1 MLNLIVSNS
10 VQLLCQGIT
19 LNKVRVGIGYKL
31 WKFIE
36 RLVSVAKMI
45 FILYIT
51 IQLQVFFSDEKFED
65 LLWQLLDMQD
75 LVVSFLQW
83 SALYPSY
90 PRLPIFLL
98 FVF

>member
-19 LNKVRVGIGYKL
+19 LNKVRVGSGYKL
-31 WKFIE
+31 WKFLE
-36 RLVSVAKMI
+36 RLVSVAETI
-45 FILYIT
+45 ILYIT

-75 LVVSFLQW
+75 LVVSFLPC
-83 SALYPSY
+83 SALYPSH
-90 PRLPIFLL
+90 PHLPIFLL